1 MREKIIDLSGAVVPD
16 PWHNKS
22 GAIGLFQAQIKP
34 GTVFMSG
41 SCIIASTQDGGLIKV
56 TPSGVIWNKVS
67 CNGRHYQVSSHCR
80 GSGRICLDLS
90 TPRGGRTTVSL
101 ETIWYVLYQMAFGGR
116 KVTPGLVVNHKAND
130 NSKVTR
136 PGRVALLPQLV
147 EVVTHEQNNA
157 HGRVWNRV
165 FQDIGLRLCFSAL
178 DVAFM
183 GYVNSLVT
191 VTREA
196 LEAYPSSYWD
206 TIQGIDYLV
215 IS

>member
-1 MREKIIDLSGAVVPD
+1 MREKVVDLSGAVVPD

-41 SCIIASTQDGGLIKV
+41 RCMIASTQDGGLIKV
-56 TPSGVIWNKVS
+56 TSNGVIWNKVS
-67 CNGRHYQVSSHCR
+67 SNGRHHKVYSHCR
-80 GSGRICLDLS
+80 SGRICLDLS

-136 PGRVALLPQLV
+136 PGRVALGPQLV
-147 EVVTHEQNNA
+147 EVITHEQNNA

-165 FQDIGLRLCFSAL
+165 FQDTGMRLCFSAL
-178 DVAFM
+178 DMAFI
-183 GYVNSLVT
+183 GYVNALVN

>member
-1 MREKIIDLSGAVVPD
+1 MREKIINLNGAVVSD

-22 GAIGLFQAQIKP
+22 GAIDMFQAQIKP

-41 SCIIASTQDGGLIKV
+41 CCIIASTQDGGLIKV
-56 TPSGVIWNKVS
+56 TSNGVIWNKVS
-67 CNGRHYQVSSHCR
+67 SNGRHHKVYSHCR
-80 GSGRICLDLS
+80 DGRVCLDLS
-90 TPRGGRTTVSL
+90 TPKGGRTTVSL

-116 KVTPGLVVNHKAND
+116 QVTPGLVVNHKAND
-130 NSKVTR
+130 NSKATR
-136 PGRVALLPQLV
+136 PGRVALGPQLV
-147 EVVTHEQNNA
+147 EVVTLEQNNA
-157 HGRVWNRV
+157 HGKVWNRV
-165 FQDIGLRLCFSAL
+165 FQNIGLRLCFSAL
-178 DVAFM
+178 DMAFI
-183 GYVNSLVT
+183 GYVNALVN